1 MKATKQHKT
10 RFRKN
15 LAQFAKLKDS
25 GSFNGSAA
33 TIKEKLQAAAGSVN
47 LDFDKEMKKITTTSR
62 KNPKVKV
69 ESKEGTGTVYEPNR
83 ADTFWR
89 GDSINVNFVAQPW
102 HTDPKKAVEEF
113 NLAGIEFG
121 NWLSEKDRTEYLAKS
136 MQGLHNLSKI
146 LKVKHAQIGLNGKLG
161 IAFGARGRGGA
172 VAHYEGNPKPVIN
185 LTKEKGQNSLAHEYG
200 HSLDNAL
207 SSQSSQKWITGGRTT
222 SRRID
227 DKRLKDDGL
236 AGIAES
242 IFKNLYYTKDGKKSN
257 FYNRLSD
264 GTEYE
269 RRRIEVF
276 ARCVDMY
283 VSIKSKAKK
292 KSTDHLSHGSKGGG
306 VTPTIDE
313 MGDVIKV
320 FDSFFKKLYS
330 QLKTRKNPEEKPSIG
345 DSIKGKKIVGI
356 QNIIHGPGFPNKK
369 IVQRI
374 ALKGPRGGKYYGEV
388 FSNGKI
394 SIENSDYGYFE
405 GERVLDGTK
414 RENPKTAPKKVK
426 GRCEVTVRAKTN
438 PQKDGIEIRFDGP
451 PAEEI
456 LEPMKDVGFIL
467 YPTPKNKPPFWAA
480 KHSEKTEEVAVSTAG
495 KFDSAL
501 VNLKPKSKKQE
512 AKSEKE
518 EGRSK
523 KHKAKFKLGDRVP
536 TYGKIEHVELDGNE
550 PLYYVSSPSGYTDS
564 ILNNKQIEKA
574 IEYAKKKMAKEK
586 KEEKSE
592 NDLTNEPLPGNVA
605 SKTKVDFKADGS
617 IQEVG
622 RYDVYEVENLQASH
636 NKDCT
641 PNSKHKISRSQPR
654 DRSSEALCAQPTF
667 IAENLNPASITQGNL
682 AFAGAPVTMF
692 NGQVIQG
699 NGRTIALK
707 IAYDEKP
714 KSAKRYREYL
724 IKHAN
729 DFGLAASTIKSY
741 NQPVLVRTV
750 DVSDKKAIELGNV
763 VDTSQAKMSKIDQ
776 AKAYIR
782 NLSENQLAIIGKLIQ
797 NSSGE
802 TIGAIIDDIGMDIIK
817 QLKKLDRTGIVEKNK
832 LTAEGK
838 TFLRSVLVGLVFDGE
853 AHPNALH
860 HYMKLPH
867 RIKAGL
873 ERSFGYIIPLIGNK
887 GDITDTL
894 ARAVE
899 VAAQTH
905 GNEAMDSAAD
915 YTGSKD
921 MFEAKNFT
929 KQETAL
935 AQFLLDQSTQ
945 KAIRDAFGYYDELL
959 KGTENLFAKTPPK
972 PKKEAFR
979 LAFIDRARPNPG
991 TQMDEI
997 IHQTIVRAQRLQNF
1011 EHDNSPELNKLDNLL
1026 GRDGWKWNAAKTQI
1040 IRLDN
1045 SEAWHK
1051 RLVLLQQFKQESEN
1065 HTVENFTTWLN
1076 KNYPDTE
1083 LDAKEIYFTIQP
1095 GAWRKSRENPARL
1108 TSEITRSVLDDFFS
1122 WIEHNPLMDYT
1133 PGANTFKTWI
1143 QYNYP
1148 GYEEFQDEIWDAARP
1163 AARENHGRKP
1173 KKISRGNYTYKGYKL
1188 IRSAFGNKWTIKN
1201 ERGEKK
1207 GYNSTLKAA
1216 QHTIDHIIAKNLR
1229 ENPTARFIYIGVCKQ
1244 LTIDQGTPQPV
1255 TLQGPHAML
1264 TNKAMKKLFIV
1275 PFKMMD
1281 NIDDEVADMTADE
1294 VFAKWHH
1301 YAPDNKNYK
1310 FNWPERQKSHPVGTA
1325 KEIYYMSDKV
1335 MRQADSKGDQNLYH
1349 HSFDAGKRPC
1359 LKKGNI
1365 LIITDLEINEN
1376 GILN

>member
-356 QNIIHGPGFPNKK
+356 QKIIHGPGFPNKK

-414 RENPKTAPKKVK
+414 RENPATKSQKVK
-426 GRCEVTVRAKTN
+426 GTCEVTVQAKTN
-438 PQKDGIEIRFDGP
+438 DQKGGIEVRFSAE
-451 PAEEI
+451 PADEI
-456 LEPMKDVGFIL
+456 KDQLKSNGFL
-467 YPTPKNKPPFWAA
+467 FYTPKGKAPFWTA
-480 KHSEKTEEVAVSTAG
+480 KISKKTKEVAESIAG
-495 KFDSAL
+495 KFDSAV

-523 KHKAKFKLGDRVP
+523 KHKAKFKVGDRVP

-817 QLKKLDRTGIVEKNK
+817 QLKKLDRTGLVEKNK

-887 GDITDTL
+887 GDVTNTL

-899 VAAQTH
+899 VSAQTH
-905 GNEAMDSAAD
+905 GNEAMDSAGD
-915 YTGSKD
+915 YTSSKD
-921 MFEAKNFT
+921 MFET
-929 KQETAL
+929 KDFSSQETAL
-935 AQFLLDQSTQ
+935 AQFFLDASTQ
-945 KAIRDAFGYYDELL
+945 KEIRDAFGYYDELL
-959 KGTENLFAKTPPK
+959 KGKENLFTKLPPK
-972 PKKEAFR
+972 SKNEAFKTV
-979 LAFIDRARPNPG
+979 FVDKARPNPEREA
-991 TQMDEI
+991 DEI
-997 IHQTIVRAQRLQNF
+997 IHKTIVHAQRLQNF
-1011 EHDNSPELNKLDNLL
+1011 GHDNSKDLALLNKLL
-1026 GRDGWKWNAAKTQI
+1026 GKDGWKWNAGKTQI
-1040 IRLDN
+1040 IRLN
-1045 SEAWHK
+1045 
-1051 RLVLLQQFKQESEN
+1051 
-1065 HTVENFTTWLN
+1065 
-1076 KNYPDTE
+1076 
-1083 LDAKEIYFTIQP
+1083 
-1095 GAWRKSRENPARL
+1095 
-1108 TSEITRSVLDDFFS
+1108 
-1122 WIEHNPLMDYT
+1122 
-1133 PGANTFKTWI
+1133 
-1143 QYNYP
+1143 
-1148 GYEEFQDEIWDAARP
+1148 DEIRK
-1163 AARENHGRKP
+1163 NHGRKP